1 MRLGRQR
8 MKGNANVIKKLNE
21 LLAEELTAINQYMV
35 HSEMCD
41 NWGYQKLHKAIEKQ
55 AIEEMRHAEWLIGR
69 ILFLEGSPT
78 VSKLNRIS
86 IGKSVKDMVLNDY
99 EAEIAAVKAYNAA
112 IKMAVE
118 AGDNGSRDLLTKI
131 LKDEEAHVDWGEV
144 QRDQIQQM
152 GLENYLTNQT
162 LVAK

>member
-1 MRLGRQR
+1 

-55 AIEEMRHAEWLIGR
+55 AIDEMRHAEWLIGR

-99 EAEIAAVKAYNAA
+99 EAEIGAVKAYNAA
-112 IKMAVE
+112 IKMAAE

-162 LVAK
+162 LEAK

>member
-1 MRLGRQR
+1 
-8 MKGNANVIKKLNE
+8 MKGNTNVIKKLND

-55 AIEEMRHAEWLIGR
+55 AIEEMHHAEWLIGR

-99 EAEIAAVKAYNAA
+99 EAEIGAVKAYNTA

-118 AGDNGSRDLLTKI
+118 SGDNGSRDLLTKI

-162 LVAK
+162 LEAK